1 MISIDAARNLAAH
14 VTASV
19 AGLSAVQA
27 REQAVVTVKRHV
39 DRAPTD
45 RPSPAEIATAYQ
57 EAIKHQVMARDIPPT
72 RPTAVPPPRRLDP
85 DERRALLQ
93 RAQNLLAV
101 GDVASARLLLERAA
115 DAQEAEAALL
125 LARTYDTDA
134 MGAPDARVVATD
146 AAKARAWYRK
156 AAEFGSLR
164 AQQRLAQ
171 MRD

>member
-1 MISIDAARNLAAH
+1 
-14 VTASV
+14 
-19 AGLSAVQA
+19 
-27 REQAVVTVKRHV
+27 
-39 DRAPTD
+39 
-45 RPSPAEIATAYQ
+45 
-57 EAIKHQVMARDIPPT
+57 MARDVPQA
-72 RPTAVPPPRRLDP
+72 RPAAAPLPRRLDL

-93 RAQNLLAV
+93 RAQSLLAV

-125 LARTYDTDA
+125 LARTYDTEA
-134 MGAPDARVVATD
+134 MGTPDARVVATD